1 MIVCLMTL
9 LLEGVDK
16 FMSKKWF
23 ISALSCVISI
33 IISQAL
39 LGQEALPKAPG
50 ITAKSWILIDANT
63 GFVITENNAD
73 IALPPASLVKM
84 MTTHIASNQI
94 SRGMID
100 EFENVTISDNAW
112 AKGGA
117 KTDGSTMFLNPRSQ
131 VSIIDLIRGI
141 IIQSGNDAAIALAE
155 HISGNE
161 ESFSVLM
168 NQTARDIGM
177 SNTFFTN
184 STGLPADE
192 MRSSARDLSI
202 LARAIVQGDPDHYAI
217 YSEKY
222 FQHNNINQPNRN
234 RLLWRDSAVDGL
246 KTGHTQAAGYCLVAS
261 AIRNDMRLI
270 SVVLGAPSAEIR
282 TRQSQKL
289 LTYGFRHFNTKKVY
303 TAGDLVKENAKVW
316 FGKENFVDIVVAD
329 DVTLTFPKRAEELL
343 TAKIIIDEQLNAP
356 LMAGQEVGRL
366 QVSLTEKHLIDIA
379 IVSEKDVPQSGLLA
393 RIFDW
398 IVLFLTKIMS

>member
-1 MIVCLMTL
+1 MLRF
-9 LLEGVDK
+9 LLEGVNN
-16 FMSKKWF
+16 FMSKKWV
-23 ISALSCVISI
+23 ISALSCIVSISI
-33 IISQAL
+33 SQSI
-39 LGQEALPKAPG
+39 LGQEALPKAPE
-50 ITAKSWILIDANT
+50 IAAKSWILMDAHT
-63 GFVITENNAD
+63 GFVISEHNAD
-73 IALPPASLVKM
+73 EALPPASLVKM
-84 MTTHIASNQI
+84 MTTYIASNQI
-94 SRGMID
+94 SMGMLD
-100 EFENVTISDNAW
+100 QFENVTISDNAW

-131 VSIIDLIRGI
+131 VSVIDLIRGI

-168 NQTARDIGM
+168 NQTARNIGM
-177 SNTFFTN
+177 SNTFFSN

-202 LARAIVQGDPDHYAI
+202 LARAIVQGDQDHYAI

-234 RLLWRDSAVDGL
+234 RLLWRDSTVDGL

-261 AIRNDMRLI
+261 AKRNDMRLI
-270 SVVLGAPSAEIR
+270 SVVMGAPSAEIR
-282 TRQSQKL
+282 ARQSQKL
-289 LTYGFRHFNTKKVY
+289 LTYGFRHFTTKKIY
-303 TAGDLVKENAKVW
+303 SAGDLIKENVKVW
-316 FGKENFVDIVVAD
+316 FGVESYVNLVVAN

-343 TAKIIIDEQLNAP
+343 AAKIIIDEQLNAP

-366 QVSLTEKHLIDIA
+366 QVSLTEKDLIDTA
-379 IVSEKDVPQSGLLA
+379 IVSEKDIPQSGLLA
-393 RIFDW
+393 RLFDW
-398 IVLFLTKIMS
+398 IVLFLTEIMS

>member
-1 MIVCLMTL
+1 
-9 LLEGVDK
+9 
-16 FMSKKWF
+16 MSKKWF